1 MIIPLILAG
10 GSGTRL
16 WPLSRELFPKQL
28 LNLTNDN
35 SMLQNT
41 ILRLN
46 GLEQISSPIIV
57 CNEEYRFMVAEQLR
71 AINIKPLSI
80 ILEPVGKNTAPAIA
94 VGAVKA
100 LELFGDNQDELVLLI
115 LPADHVINNIKN
127 FHDAVMLGSQFANQN
142 KLITFGIIPEAPE
155 TGYGYIKKG
164 KELKESAKPLKEING
179 QYSQDNQDFKNLN
192 HKYENCKNC
201 AYTIEKFV
209 EKPDLNR
216 AKEYVDSGQYFWNSG
231 MFMFK
236 ASQFLEDLDIYEPDM
251 LKVCRESL
259 KNGRDDLDF
268 FRLDKSSFEKS
279 RAESID
285 YAVMEKTDK
294 GVIIP
299 ISVGW
304 NDLGSW
310 EALWQTGIKD
320 ENHNV
325 VKGDVL
331 LSDVKNSYLYAQNRL
346 IAAVG
351 LEGHV
356 IVETKDAVLVAP
368 RDQVQDVKKL
378 VAQLK
383 NSGRGEAVFHSKIF
397 RPWGSYETID
407 IEKRFQVKRITVKPG
422 AKLSLQK
429 HYHRAE
435 HWTVV
440 SGTAIVTKGEQEIM
454 LTENESTYIP
464 TGTVHRLANPGKIPL
479 ELIEVQSGS
488 YLGEDDIVRLDD
500 LYGR

>member
-142 KLITFGIIPEAPE
+142 RLITFGIIPEAPE

-164 KELKESAKPLKEING
+164 KELKESAYI
-179 QYSQDNQDFKNLN
+179 
-192 HKYENCKNC
+192 
-201 AYTIEKFV
+201 IEKFF

-216 AKEYVDSGQYFWNSG
+216 AKEYVESGQYFWNSG

-310 EALWQTGIKD
+310 EALWQTGVKD
-320 ENHNV
+320 KNHNV
-325 VKGDVL
+325 IKGDVL

-378 VAQLK
+378 VAKLR

-440 SGTAIVTKGEQEIM
+440 SGTAIVTKGDQEII

-464 TGTVHRLANPGKIPL
+464 TGTVHRLENPGKIPL